1 MSILSSMCFKQD
13 VTTDTEKKLAA
24 MGLNTS
30 ADYAPNEHHDEDDEL
45 EEETLPTIAP
55 IGKISRVPSSQ
66 GSTESGEKGPSVPV
80 RDFIKQYRFFCV
92 GSKISRNKPSVNI

>member
-1 MSILSSMCFKQD
+1 MRFKKE

-30 ADYAPNEHHDEDDEL
+30 SDYAKRNNHEDDIYEEGEL

-55 IGKISRVPSSQ
+55 MGKISRVPSSQ
-66 GSTESGEKGPSVPV
+66 GSNESGEKVDNTLV
-80 RDFIKQYRFFCV
+80 RNACIY
-92 GSKISRNKPSVNI
+92 I